1 MAASLN
7 KPLAIMLLTSCL
19 TAQAEEV
26 LNDPTRP
33 AFELLPASGDGEVL
47 PQVATPK
54 GLQSVIL
61 SGGQDAAIIDG
72 KKIEVGQQYEGAVLT
87 VVNETCVV
95 LNGPAGR
102 RVLHLYPGVSMS
114 STEAACE
121 GRRGVPVISKAPAQ
135 RKVNKTVPKKK
146 KAVTGVNGETSDG
159 SGK

>member
-1 MAASLN
+1 MAASLS
-7 KPLAIMLLTSCL
+7 KSLVIMMLTCCL
-19 TAQAEEV
+19 TAQAQESM
-26 LNDPTRP
+26 NDPTRP
-33 AFELLPASGDGEVL
+33 PFELLPVSGEDVAP
-47 PQVATPK
+47 PQAAAPK

-61 SGGQDAAIIDG
+61 ADGHDAAIIDG
-72 KKIEVGQQYEGAVLT
+72 KKIEVGQQYEGAMLT

-121 GRRGVPVISKAPAQ
+121 GRRGAPVSSKAPAQ
-135 RKVNKTVPKKK
+135 HAIKKTEQKKEQ
-146 KAVTGVNGETSDG
+146 AVTGVGGETSDG